1 MDSTKRVIIL
11 TDLKSPMISQAIF
24 ILKDGVEDEFH
35 AVAEAERI
43 VEKYM
48 ARSCFYGRKRSVLPV
63 IFAALTAIG
72 LILTLISLNF

>member
-1 MDSTKRVIIL
+1 MDTTKRVIIL
-11 TDLKSPMISQAIF
+11 TDVKSPMISQAIF

-48 ARSCFYGRKRSVLPV
+48 ARSCFYGKKRSFLPIV
-63 IFAALTAIG
+63 FAALASLG
-72 LILTLISLNF
+72 LILALISLNF